1 MRKSFVEDTKIDLA
15 SVEHLPKVPN
25 IVEYL
30 IDPKF
35 VTSRLAG
42 NVAKWIAFEMKKPV
56 KLTDIAKGTRF

>member
-25 IVEYL
+25 VVNYL

-42 NVAKWIAFEMKKPV
+42 NVAKWIA
-56 KLTDIAKGTRF
+56 TDIAKGTRV

>member
-25 IVEYL
+25 MVEYL

-42 NVAKWIAFEMKKPV
+42 NVAKWIA
-56 KLTDIAKGTRF
+56 TDIAKGTRF